1 MPLLTVVS
9 RWTWPLA
16 TFCLCGLLA
25 AATPAALAQA
35 PRPTQVQRPAP
46 LQRAAQPRLQPQ
58 QSLAALIQEAAE
70 LSKTATA
77 GEDLA
82 RLITLCKQ
90 AQAQNPPEPH
100 ATYFRE
106 LEAWSRSRRGELYA
120 EQANL
125 ATDDTI
131 WQKYE
136 QAAFQDFDLAVQQ
149 NPKLWQAVHHR
160 AVSHARLGRIDE
172 AIADLDTTLQMNP
185 KFNTGWYNRAELHY
199 QQRDF
204 KQALADYEAALK
216 LDATDVDA
224 VTGKAHTLYQL
235 EKYREA
241 LTHYSQ
247 AVKIAPQDASRYA
260 DRADA
265 YSDLGFWEQATGDF
279 SQALDLDADLARA
292 YQGVAWILATCPDE
306 KYRDPEQAVE
316 LAERAIQLNPAADYR
331 YHDTL
336 AAAQA
341 AIGKFDIA
349 VKSGETAAQ
358 QAPETERT
366 YIEHRLALY
375 QQRKAY
381 LEPSR

>member
-1 MPLLTVVS
+1 M
-9 RWTWPLA
+9 
-16 TFCLCGLLA
+16 FCLWGLFVA
-25 AATPAALAQA
+25 ASSPALAQA

-46 LQRAAQPRLQPQ
+46 AQRATQQPAQSQAAQPQKDLT
-58 QSLAALIQEAAE
+58 ALIREAAE
-70 LSKTATA
+70 LSQTATA

-90 AQAQNPPEPH
+90 ALAQNPPEPH

-125 ATDDTI
+125 ATDDKI
-131 WQKYE
+131 WQQYE
-136 QAAFQDFDLAVQQ
+136 QAAFQDFDLAVQR

-160 AVSHARLGRIDE
+160 AVSHARLGRVDE

-185 KFNTGWYNRAELHY
+185 KFGTGWYNRAELHY
-199 QQRDF
+199 QQRNF
-204 KQALADYEAALK
+204 KKALSDYEAALK
-216 LDATDVDA
+216 LDTSDVDA

-241 LTHYSQ
+241 ITHYSQ
-247 AVKIAPQDASRYA
+247 AVKIAPQDAGRYA

-265 YSDLGFWEQATGDF
+265 YSDLGFWEQAMDDF

-292 YQGVAWILATCPDE
+292 YQGLAWILATCPEE
-306 KYRDPEQAVE
+306 KFRDPQQAVE
-316 LAERAIQLNPAADYR
+316 LAQRAVKLQPAADYR
-331 YHDTL
+331 YYDTL

-341 AIGKFDIA
+341 AVGQFEGA
-349 VKSGETAAQ
+349 VKAGETAAQ